1 MSYVGV
7 IEQINIKKIRKSPNQ
22 LRIKLENLDELAN
35 SIEKHGLLQPIVV
48 RPKGH
53 LFEVVAGN
61 RRFVAVCSMKLRKIG
76 CHIIDL
82 TDKEAFEISMVE
94 NLQQN
99 TMNPIEMATVFK
111 KYSVDYGWGGISYLA
126 SRIGKSQE
134 FVTKR
139 LHLLKFSKKIQEE
152 IIRRRISVSTAL
164 ELIPLE
170 PKKIEILADFAIQNK
185 LTKIEVREMVK
196 KNRKYK
202 SRKNEKRNDLTYEKQ
217 VHFLQKS
224 LTKSISALKVNLLNF
239 DDVIDD
245 TDDWILKEILMQYR
259 QIIHGDI
266 DTFLRL
272 RKKLVAKMP
281 MDYFLTKEENSK
293 RLMESKK
300 DDGSYIHFWQPGGVW
315 R

>member
-7 IEQINIKKIRKSPNQ
+7 MESIYVKKICPSPNQ
-22 LRIKLENLDELAN
+22 LRMKLENLDELAD
-35 SIEKHGLLQPIVV
+35 SIQKHGLLQPIVV

-61 RRFVAVCSMKLRKIG
+61 RRFAAVRSIKLRKIG
-76 CHIIDL
+76 CHIIDM

-99 TMNPIEMATVFK
+99 TLNPIEMATVFK
-111 KYSVDYGWGGISYLA
+111 KYSEDFGWGGVSHLA

-164 ELIPLE
+164 ELLPLD
-170 PKKIEILADFAIQNK
+170 PKKIETLADFAIENK

-202 SRKNEKRNDLTYEKQ
+202 SRKNENQNNFTYEKQ

-245 TDDWILKEILMQYR
+245 TNDWILKEILMQYR

-266 DTFLRL
+266 DTFMRL
-272 RKKLVAKMP
+272 RKKLVDKMP
-281 MDYFLTKEENSK
+281 RDYFLTKEEHSK
-293 RLMESKK
+293 KLTESKK
-300 DDGSYIHFWQPGGVW
+300 DDNSYIHFWQPDGVW

>member
-7 IEQINIKKIRKSPNQ
+7 IESIYVKKIRPSPNQ
-22 LRIKLENLDELAN
+22 LRVKLENLDELAD
-35 SIEKHGLLQPIVV
+35 SIQKHGLLQPIVV

-61 RRFVAVCSMKLRKIG
+61 RRFAAVRSIKLRKIG
-76 CHIIDL
+76 CHIIDM

-99 TMNPIEMATVFK
+99 TLNPIEMATVFK
-111 KYSVDYGWGGISYLA
+111 KYSEDFGWGGVSHLA

-164 ELIPLE
+164 ELLPLD
-170 PKKIEILADFAIQNK
+170 PKKIETLADFAIQNK

-202 SRKNEKRNDLTYEKQ
+202 SRKNENQNNFTYEKQ

-245 TDDWILKEILMQYR
+245 TNDWILKEILMQYR

-266 DTFLRL
+266 DTFMRL
-272 RKKLVAKMP
+272 RKKLVDKMP
-281 MDYFLTKEENSK
+281 RDYFLTKEEHSK
-293 RLMESKK
+293 KLTESKK
-300 DDGSYIHFWQPGGVW
+300 DDNSYIHLWQPDGVW